1 MGHLPIVPKERDIID
16 RRCHVK
22 SEHLPAFYME
32 DFSVMG
38 VSVEEM
44 ETAVAA
50 LHRNGIAIEKE
61 EAMAM
66 AHIDGLKGMKKVLN
80 LLISNGIAFE
90 LTDIADQIYQG

>member
-1 MGHLPIVPKERDIID
+1 MGLLPIVPKENDTRSH
-16 RRCHVK
+16 CCYLK

-38 VSVEEM
+38 LTVENI

-50 LHRNGIAIEKE
+50 LQRNGVEIRQDDTL
-61 EAMAM
+61 AM
-66 AHIDGLKGMKKVLN
+66 AHIDGLTGMKKVLN
-80 LLISNGIAFE
+80 LLQSNGIVFE